1 MTDQRKGDHAEPTT
15 HFGYQDVPESQ
26 KAKKVAEVFHSVAAK
41 YDLMND
47 VLSGGMHRLWKRFTI
62 ELSGVRS
69 GNRVLDIAG
78 GTGDLAAKFSR
89 LVGPTGQVVLA
100 DINESMLK
108 VGRDRLLDRGVS
120 GNIEFV
126 QADAEKLPFPDNHFD
141 CVTIAFGLRN
151 VTHKD
156 AAIRSMLRVL
166 KPGGRLLILEFSKP
180 TNKLMSKAYDA
191 YSFAFMPL
199 AGKLITNDSESYRY
213 LAESIRMH
221 PDQETLKSMMVE
233 AGFDRVT
240 YHNMT
245 SGIVAVHRGSSPDAP
260 GRPARQ
266 RRARAQ
272 PCPAPDSTALPRLAA
287 LEGKV
292 IEIDCVQ
299 PALKLFVLPDEEGLM
314 LAAHWESE
322 VDCTLRAPPGAWR
335 SWRWPKTRPRCC
347 TARRSS
353 CMATAPC
360 CSTCSASCRTWSWT
374 GNTSCSVGWGRS
386 PPH

>member
-1 MTDQRKGDHAEPTT
+1 MNDQRKGDSAEPTT

-62 ELSGVRS
+62 ELSGVRP

-108 VGRDRLLDRGVS
+108 VGRDRLLDRGVA

-156 AAIRSMLRVL
+156 DAIRSMLARCCACSS
-166 KPGGRLLILEFSKP
+166 R
-180 TNKLMSKAYDA
+180 A
-191 YSFAFMPL
+191 
-199 AGKLITNDSESYRY
+199 
-213 LAESIRMH
+213 
-221 PDQETLKSMMVE
+221 
-233 AGFDRVT
+233 
-240 YHNMT
+240 
-245 SGIVAVHRGSSPDAP
+245 VACWCWSSPSP
-260 GRPARQ
+260 PTSSCPRPTT
-266 RRARAQ
+266 
-272 PCPAPDSTALPRLAA
+272 P
-287 LEGKV
+287 
-292 IEIDCVQ
+292 I
-299 PALKLFVLPDEEGLM
+299 
-314 LAAHWESE
+314 
-322 VDCTLRAPPGAWR
+322 R
-335 SWRWPKTRPRCC
+335 SPSCRWP
-347 TARRSS
+347 
-353 CMATAPC
+353 
-360 CSTCSASCRTWSWT
+360 AS
-374 GNTSCSVGWGRS
+374 
-386 PPH
+386 